1 MSAAVWIRIP
11 AAIPATSAPHTS
23 DAGERRPRTA
33 RACAKSAAARPGMSL
48 RGRTPEIENS
58 GASASSD
65 TVPATSARGARSR
78 SAGNTSSRARQNIAA
93 ATIASAPASRDHTA
107 SATAS
112 SRIGASD
119 DPTHESAASER
130 CPSPMYT
137 G

>member
-1 MSAAVWIRIP
+1 
-11 AAIPATSAPHTS
+11 
-23 DAGERRPRTA
+23 
-33 RACAKSAAARPGMSL
+33 MSL
-48 RGRTPEIENS
+48 SGRTPEIENS

-93 ATIASAPASRDHTA
+93 ATIASAPPSRDHTA

-119 DPTHESAASER
+119 DADPRER
-130 CPSPMYT
+130 RKREMPQPDVHGIAGRMRLVLRRIEVPQAEREVDRVDVFERL
-137 G
+137 GQDL